1 VWVRMKVTVD
11 TTRLK
16 QTKDTLINSEEKFR
30 SIFENA
36 VDGMFQATPQGK
48 YLRVNPAYAGM
59 LGFESPEEMIA
70 EIDDIQSD
78 LYVDPDDRN
87 TIKLLYEQ
95 LGVVRNFETQLK
107 RKDGQ
112 KIWISANARAV
123 RDDRGIILYYE
134 GTVKDITER
143 KLAVDAL
150 RQSERRFSIAFHE
163 NPTPTIISSV
173 ANGRYV
179 DVNRSF
185 LNLLG
190 YHREEVIGRTAMELG
205 IWADPEER
213 SKVIEK
219 LQRER
224 LLRDEPL
231 SLRTKS
237 GEVRHLLVSAQMI
250 RQHGHDLI
258 LSLFQDITERKQSE
272 ERLRESEQRYR
283 DFFQT
288 SRDCVF
294 ISSLEGAWIDFNDAA
309 IELFGY
315 ADRADLMRVKI
326 EDLYVN
332 PAQRTEL
339 LNRIQDVGFIKDFP
353 VNLRKKDGTII
364 QALLTSVGHKDERN
378 QLLQHQ
384 GTIKDV
390 TEQRALEAR
399 LQRAHKM
406 EALGTLAGGIAHDFN
421 NILGII
427 VGFTE
432 MALMTLPESSTAKR
446 NLQRALEATRRAE
459 RLVKQIV
466 SFTRPVPQTRQPL
479 EMARIVRDSLR
490 FLRSSLSA
498 TIAIRDHVACRGTV
512 LGDASEL
519 QQLILNLCTNAGH
532 AMQDQPGV
540 LEVSLHEVTVATTQ
554 SLDSGE
560 LAPGRYVKLVV
571 EDTGHGIDPSIRHRI
586 FDPYFTTK
594 PTASS
599 SGLGLST
606 VHGVVMNYKGALRV
620 ESVPGQG
627 TRFEIFLPTI
637 EPSLKQGELDTERSV
652 PGGSG
657 TILFV
662 DDEPSLAEVGKLM
675 LERLGY
681 QVLAVTDPLEAL
693 KIFAADPRRFDAVV
707 TDMTMPQMTGVELS
721 RKLMEQRRDIPIIL
735 CTGYSEHVDKE
746 RAEGLGI
753 RGFMMKPCTL
763 RAYGDM
769 VHRILGGKKDDPTKP
784 VSHA

>member
-1 VWVRMKVTVD
+1 VHLKVTVD
-11 TTRLK
+11 ITRLK
-16 QTKDTLINSEEKFR
+16 QTEETLIKSEEKYR

-36 VDGMFQATPQGK
+36 VDGMFQATPEGK
-48 YLRVNPAYAGM
+48 YLRVNPAYAKM
-59 LGFESPEEMIA
+59 LGFETPKEMIA

-112 KIWISANARAV
+112 KIWISADARAV
-123 RDDRGIILYYE
+123 RDDQGKILYYE

-190 YHREEVIGRTAMELG
+190 YRREEVIGRTALELG
-205 IWADPEER
+205 IWADPEDR
-213 SKVIEK
+213 ARIIEK

-237 GEVRHLLVSAQMI
+237 GEVRHLLVAAQMI
-250 RQHGHDLI
+250 RQHGYDLI
-258 LSLFQDITERKQSE
+258 LSLFQDITERKRSE
-272 ERLRESEQRYR
+272 ERLRESERRYR

-294 ISSLEGAWIDFNDAA
+294 ISSPEGDWIDFNDAA

-315 ADRADLMRVKI
+315 TDRADLLRVKI
-326 EDLYVN
+326 QDLYES
-332 PAQRTEL
+332 PAQRMKL
-339 LNRIQDVGFIKDFP
+339 LDRIREEGFIKDFP

-364 QALLTSVGHKDERN
+364 QTLLTSVGRKDERN
-378 QLLQHQ
+378 KLLQHQ

-390 TEQRALEAR
+390 TKQRALEAR

-406 EALGTLAGGIAHDFN
+406 EAIGTLAGGIAHDFN

-432 MALMTLPESSTAKR
+432 MAMMALPESSTPKK
-446 NLQRALEATRRAE
+446 NLQQALDATHRAE

-466 SFTRPVPQTRQPL
+466 SFRRPVPLARQPMDIAL
-479 EMARIVRDSLR
+479 IVRDSLR
-490 FLRSSLSA
+490 FLRSSLPA
-498 TIAIRDHVACRGTV
+498 TIEIRDNVACMGTV
-512 LGDASEL
+512 LGDTSEL

-532 AMQDQPGV
+532 AMRDQAGI
-540 LEVSLHEVTVATTQ
+540 LEVSLHEVAVETVRP
-554 SLDSGE
+554 LDSGE

-594 PTASS
+594 PTANS

-606 VHGVVMNYKGALRV
+606 VHGVVMNCNGALSV
-620 ESVPGQG
+620 YSVPGQG
-627 TRFEIFLPTI
+627 TRFEIYLPTV
-637 EPSLKQGELDTERSV
+637 EPSMKRGEPEMERSV
-652 PGGSG
+652 PGGTG

-662 DDEPSLAEVGKLM
+662 DDEPALAEVGKLM

-681 QVLAVTDPLEAL
+681 QVLSTTDPLEAL
-693 KIFAADPRRFDAVV
+693 KIFTNDPQRFDAVV
-707 TDMTMPQMTGVELS
+707 TDMTMPQMTGVELA
-721 RKLMEQRRDIPIIL
+721 RMLMERRPDIPIIL

-769 VHRILGGKKDDPTKP
+769 VHRILGRNKDFSAKP

>member
-1 VWVRMKVTVD
+1 MTS
-11 TTRLK
+11 LK
-16 QTKDTLINSEEKFR
+16 ETEDILIKSEEKYR
-30 SIFENA
+30 NIFENA
-36 VDGMFQATPQGK
+36 VDGMFQATPEGK
-48 YLRVNPAYAGM
+48 YLRVNSAYARM
-59 LGFESPEEMIA
+59 LGFESPEELIA
-70 EIDDIQSD
+70 AIDDIQSD
-78 LYVDPDDRN
+78 LYVDPDDRD

-95 LGVVRNFETQLK
+95 IGVVRNFETQLK

-112 KIWISANARAV
+112 RIWISANARAV
-123 RDDRGIILYYE
+123 RDDLGKILYYE

-190 YHREEVIGRTAMELG
+190 YQREEVIGRTAVELG
-205 IWADPEER
+205 IWADPEDR
-213 SKVIEK
+213 VRIVEK

-237 GEVRHLLVSAQMI
+237 GEVKHLLVASQII

-258 LSLFQDITERKQSE
+258 LSLFQDITERKRSE
-272 ERLRESEQRYR
+272 ERLRESELRYR

-294 ISSLEGAWIDFNDAA
+294 ISSPEGDWIDFNDAA
-309 IELFGY
+309 VELFGY
-315 ADRADLMRVKI
+315 TNRADLLRVKI
-326 EDLYVN
+326 QDLYEH

-339 LNRIQDVGFIKDFP
+339 LDRIREEGFIKDFP

-364 QALLTSVGHKDERN
+364 QTLLTSVGRKDERN
-378 QLLQHQ
+378 KLLQHQ
-384 GTIKDV
+384 GTIKDI
-390 TEQRALEAR
+390 TGQRALEAR

-406 EALGTLAGGIAHDFN
+406 EAIGTLAGGIAHDFN

-432 MALMTLPESSTAKR
+432 MAMMALPDSSTPKR
-446 NLQRALEATRRAE
+446 NLQQALDATRRAE

-466 SFTRPVPQTRQPL
+466 SFRRPVPLARHPM
-479 EMARIVRDSLR
+479 EMSRIARDLLR
-490 FLRSSLSA
+490 FLRSSLPA
-498 TIAIRDHVACRGTV
+498 TIEIRDKVACTGTV

-519 QQLILNLCTNAGH
+519 QQLILNLCTNAGQ
-532 AMQDQPGV
+532 AMRDQAGT
-540 LEVSLHEVTVATTQ
+540 LEISLQEVTVETARP
-554 SLDSGE
+554 LESGE

-606 VHGVVMNYKGALRV
+606 VHGVVMNCNGALCV
-620 ESVPGQG
+620 DSVPGQG
-627 TRFEIFLPTI
+627 TRFEIYLPAAEASMKRS
-637 EPSLKQGELDTERSV
+637 EPEMERSV

-657 TILFV
+657 KILFV
-662 DDEPSLAEVGKLM
+662 DDEPALAEVGKLM

-681 QVLAVTDPLEAL
+681 QVVSTTDPLEAL
-693 KIFAADPRRFDAVV
+693 KIFTEDPQRFDAVV
-707 TDMTMPQMTGVELS
+707 TDMTMPQMTGVELA
-721 RKLMEQRRDIPIIL
+721 RKLMERRPDIPIML

-746 RAEGLGI
+746 RAERLGI

-769 VHRILGGKKDDPTKP
+769 VHRILGNQKDDSAEP
-784 VSHA
+784 VSQA

>member
-1 VWVRMKVTVD
+1 MKVTVD
-11 TTRLK
+11 ITRLK
-16 QTKDTLINSEEKFR
+16 QTEEALIKSEEKYR

-36 VDGMFQATPQGK
+36 VEGMFQATPEGK
-48 YLRVNPAYAGM
+48 YLSVNSAYARM
-59 LGFESPEEMIA
+59 CGFESPEEMIA

-95 LGVVRNFETQLK
+95 IGVVRNFETQLK

-123 RDDRGIILYYE
+123 RDDRGKILYYE

-163 NPTPTIISSV
+163 SPTPTIISSV
-173 ANGRYV
+173 AKGRYV

-185 LNLLG
+185 LTMLG
-190 YHREEVIGRTAMELG
+190 YQREEVIGRTALELG
-205 IWADPEER
+205 IWADPEDR
-213 SKVIEK
+213 VRIIEK

-237 GEVRHLLVSAQMI
+237 GEVRHLLVAAQMI

-258 LSLFQDITERKQSE
+258 LSLFQDITERKRSE

-283 DFFQT
+283 DFFET

-294 ISSLEGAWIDFNDAA
+294 ISSPEGDWIDFNDAA

-315 ADRADLMRVKI
+315 TDRADLLRVKI
-326 EDLYVN
+326 QDLYEN

-339 LNRIQDVGFIKDFP
+339 LDRIREVGFIKDFP
-353 VNLRKKDGTII
+353 ASLRKKDGTII
-364 QALLTSVGHKDERN
+364 QTLLTSVGHKDEHHK
-378 QLLQHQ
+378 LVQHQ

-390 TEQRALEAR
+390 TGQRALEAR

-406 EALGTLAGGIAHDFN
+406 EAIGTLAGGIAHDFN

-432 MALMTLPESSTAKR
+432 IAMMALPESSRPKR
-446 NLQRALEATRRAE
+446 NLQQALDATRRAE
-459 RLVKQIV
+459 RLVKQIL
-466 SFTRPVPQTRQPL
+466 SFSHPVPQARQPM
-479 EMARIVRDSLR
+479 EMASIVRDSLR
-490 FLRSSLSA
+490 FLRSSLPA
-498 TIAIRDHVACRGTV
+498 TIEIRDNVACRGTL
-512 LGDASEL
+512 LGDASEM
-519 QQLILNLCTNAGH
+519 QQLILNLCTNAGQ
-532 AMQDQPGV
+532 AMKDQAGV
-540 LEVSLHEVTVATTQ
+540 LEVSLHEVAVETARP
-554 SLDSGE
+554 LDSGE

-571 EDTGHGIDPSIRHRI
+571 EDTGDGIDPSIRHRI

-594 PTASS
+594 PAGGG

-606 VHGVVMNYKGALRV
+606 VHGIVMNYNGALSV
-620 ESVPGQG
+620 DSVPGLG
-627 TRFEIFLPTI
+627 TRFEIYLPAV
-637 EPSLKQGELDTERSV
+637 EPAMERGGPEMERSV

-662 DDEPSLAEVGKLM
+662 DDEPALAKVGKLM
-675 LERLGY
+675 LEHLGY
-681 QVLAVTDPLEAL
+681 QVLATTDPLEVL
-693 KIFAADPRRFDAVV
+693 KIFTDDPQRFDAVV
-707 TDMTMPQMTGVELS
+707 TDMTMPQMTGVELA
-721 RKLMEQRRDIPIIL
+721 RKLMERRPDIPIIL
-735 CTGYSEHVDKE
+735 CTGYSERVDKE
-746 RAEGLGI
+746 RAEALGI

-763 RAYGDM
+763 RAFGDM
-769 VHRILGGKKDDPTKP
+769 VHRILGDKRDDSAKQ
-784 VSHA
+784 VSQA